1 MKWKIHNFILKFFKL
16 FISLKRIKFLE
27 REFSLIQGKG
37 YGAITIDEEINAC
50 RKLIGKHNVKNIL
63 DIGANKREYTK
74 KLLKYYPNANY
85 YLFEP
90 SKFSS
95 NILLKELKKF
105 KNITIINK
113 ALSNKKYKDFLYFDK
128 LGSGFASLKKRKLD
142 HFKINFN
149 LKEKIQITTFKNYYL
164 KIIKNQNIDY
174 CKIDAEGYEL
184 NILKGFKEIINK
196 TKIIQFEFGRC
207 NIDTKVFFQDFWYFF
222 KKLNFDIYRIAP
234 GKIEKIHDYDER
246 DEYFLTTN
254 FIAVNKNLNEKN

>member
-16 FISLKRIKFLE
+16 FISLKTIKFLE

-63 DIGANKREYTK
+63 DIGANKGEYTK

-105 KNITIINK
+105 KNNQP
-113 ALSNKKYKDFLYFDK
+113 LFEE
-128 LGSGFASLKKRKLD
+128 SLQTSQDLHNFPYQSV
-142 HFKINFN
+142 HFP
-149 LKEKIQITTFKNYYL
+149 
-164 KIIKNQNIDY
+164 
-174 CKIDAEGYEL
+174 
-184 NILKGFKEIINK
+184 
-196 TKIIQFEFGRC
+196 GR
-207 NIDTKVFFQDFWYFF
+207 F
-222 KKLNFDIYRIAP
+222 
-234 GKIEKIHDYDER
+234 
-246 DEYFLTTN
+246 
-254 FIAVNKNLNEKN
+254 